1 MVDPTEDVSSVQCD
15 SLSSASVSVA
25 GYASET
31 LSSVSSDALSLT
43 SLSVSGAAVES
54 LYAIQSDALS
64 SSPLGVGGAALLES
78 LYGMKSDAMCS
89 VTLSVQGAAPTPP
102 YVPSEIES
110 YVYATI
116 NFIMLLFVLYLAKR
130 AREEAEKV
138 GGGV

>member
-1 MVDPTEDVSSVQCD
+1 MVDPTETVSSVQSD

-31 LSSVSSDALSLT
+31 LSSVSSDALSFS
-43 SLSVSGAAVES
+43 SLSVS
-54 LYAIQSDALS
+54 
-64 SSPLGVGGAALLES
+64 GAALLES

-89 VTLSVQGAAPTPP
+89 VTLSVQGAAPTP

-138 GGGV
+138 GR